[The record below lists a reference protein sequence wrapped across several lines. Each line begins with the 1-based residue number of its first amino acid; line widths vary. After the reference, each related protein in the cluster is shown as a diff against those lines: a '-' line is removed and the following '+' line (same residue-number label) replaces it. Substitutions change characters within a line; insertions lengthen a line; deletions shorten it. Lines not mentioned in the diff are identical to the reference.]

1 LLSHGQSKRGSELLS
16 LDSFGYRR
24 YSHQVYPLSGLFGL
38 PGRIEDHPL
47 NARGKSMKK
56 MVVHGLTKSMCAVF
70 IASLCVLG
78 FSWQQQALAAGK
90 DSFRVGVIDPQTVI
104 EKSKAGSRA
113 LAALKEHAQA
123 RETVMKNDQKE
134 LEKLQEELKD
144 GETKKLS
151 EDEQK
156 RKQERF
162 TQKFQAWQKQ
172 GQDFQNELGQKQKD
186 LVQEYMK
193 KIEEAT
199 SAVASRHG
207 FDVVIDKGSENTLK
221 IVLFSRDG
229 LDLTNEVVKEFDRR
243 FK

>member
-1 LLSHGQSKRGSELLS
+1 
-16 LDSFGYRR
+16 
-24 YSHQVYPLSGLFGL
+24 
-38 PGRIEDHPL
+38 
-47 NARGKSMKK
+47 MKTK
-56 MVVHGLTKSMCAVF
+56 CVNRLTK
-70 IASLCVLG
+70 VLG
-78 FSWQQQALAAGK
+78 IMFISGICFLGVASEQHALAAGK
-90 DSFRVGVIDPQTVI
+90 DTFRVGVLDPQTVI

-134 LEKLQEELKD
+134 LEGLQDELKAAD
-144 GETKKLS
+144 SKDSKLS
-151 EDEQK
+151 EEEQK

-162 TQKFQAWQKQ
+162 AQKYQAFQKQ
-172 GQDFQNELGQKQKD
+172 GQEFQNELAQKQKD
-186 LVQEYMK
+186 LVQDYMK

-199 SAVASRHG
+199 SAVAARHG
-207 FDVVIDKGSENTLK
+207 FDIVIDKGSENTLK

>member
-1 LLSHGQSKRGSELLS
+1 
-16 LDSFGYRR
+16 
-24 YSHQVYPLSGLFGL
+24 
-38 PGRIEDHPL
+38 
-47 NARGKSMKK
+47 MKK
-56 MVVHGLTKSMCAVF
+56 MCVNGLTKIIGILF
-70 IASLCVLG
+70 ITGICTLG
-78 FSWQQQALAAGK
+78 VALQEHALAAGK
-90 DSFRVGVIDPQTVI
+90 DSFRVGILDPQVVI

-134 LEKLQEELKD
+134 LESLQEELKTEGSKD
-144 GETKKLS
+144 SNLS
-151 EDEQK
+151 EEEQK

-162 TQKFQAWQKQ
+162 AQKFQAWQKQ
-172 GQDFQNELGQKQKD
+172 GQDFQNELAQKQKD

-199 SAVASRHG
+199 SAVAARHG

>member
-1 LLSHGQSKRGSELLS
+1 
-16 LDSFGYRR
+16 
-24 YSHQVYPLSGLFGL
+24 
-38 PGRIEDHPL
+38 
-47 NARGKSMKK
+47 MKK
-56 MVVHGLTKSMCAVF
+56 MCMNGLTSCVGAVF
-70 IASLCVLG
+70 IVGICVLG
-78 FSWQQQALAAGK
+78 ISWPQSTLAAGK
-90 DSFRVGVIDPQTVI
+90 NSFRVGVIDPQTVI

-123 RETVMKNDQKE
+123 RETVMKNDQKD
-134 LEKLQEELKD
+134 LEALQQELKE
-144 GETKKLS
+144 GTANLS
-151 EDEQK
+151 EEEQK
-156 RKQERF
+156 QKQERF
-162 TQKFQAWQKQ
+162 AQKFQAWQKQ
-172 GQDFQNELGQKQKD
+172 GQEFQNELAQKQKD

-221 IVLFSRDG
+221 IVLFNRDG

>member
-1 LLSHGQSKRGSELLS
+1 
-16 LDSFGYRR
+16 
-24 YSHQVYPLSGLFGL
+24 
-38 PGRIEDHPL
+38 
-47 NARGKSMKK
+47 MKK
-56 MVVHGLTKSMCAVF
+56 MCVNGLTKSVGAVF
-70 IASLCVLG
+70 IASLCVL
-78 FSWQQQALAAGK
+78 SLAWQQHALAAGK
-90 DSFRVGVIDPQTVI
+90 DSFRVGVIDPQAVI

-113 LAALKEHAQA
+113 LATLKEHAQA

-134 LEKLQEELKD
+134 LERLQEELKD
-144 GETKKLS
+144 GEPKLS

-162 TQKFQAWQKQ
+162 AQKFQAWQKQ
-172 GQDFQNELGQKQKD
+172 GQEFQNEIAQKQKD

-221 IVLFSRDG
+221 IVLFNRDG
-229 LDLTNEVVKEFDRR
+229 LDLTTEVVKEFDRR

>member
-1 LLSHGQSKRGSELLS
+1 
-16 LDSFGYRR
+16 
-24 YSHQVYPLSGLFGL
+24 
-38 PGRIEDHPL
+38 
-47 NARGKSMKK
+47 MKK
-56 MVVHGLTKSMCAVF
+56 MFVNVWMNSMSAVLVAALCILGLA
-70 IASLCVLG
+70 
-78 FSWQQQALAAGK
+78 WPQQALAAAK

-134 LEKLQEELKD
+134 LEALQEELKN
-144 GETKKLS
+144 GNTNLS
-151 EDEQK
+151 EEEQK

-162 TQKFQAWQKQ
+162 AQKFQAWQKQ
-172 GQDFQNELGQKQKD
+172 GQEFQNELAQKQKD

-221 IVLFSRDG
+221 IVLFNRDG

>member
-1 LLSHGQSKRGSELLS
+1 
-16 LDSFGYRR
+16 
-24 YSHQVYPLSGLFGL
+24 
-38 PGRIEDHPL
+38 
-47 NARGKSMKK
+47 MKTK
-56 MVVHGLTKSMCAVF
+56 FVNGLTKILGILF
-70 IASLCVLG
+70 ITGICILNVAS
-78 FSWQQQALAAGK
+78 QQHALAAGK
-90 DSFRVGVIDPQTVI
+90 DGFRVGVIDPQAVI

-134 LEKLQEELKD
+134 LEGLQEELKA
-144 GETKKLS
+144 GESKDPKLS

-162 TQKFQAWQKQ
+162 AQKFQAWQKQ

-199 SAVASRHG
+199 STVAARHG

>member
-1 LLSHGQSKRGSELLS
+1 
-16 LDSFGYRR
+16 
-24 YSHQVYPLSGLFGL
+24 
-38 PGRIEDHPL
+38 
-47 NARGKSMKK
+47 MKK
-56 MVVHGLTKSMCAVF
+56 MFVNDLTKSVGAVF
-70 IASLCVLG
+70 IAGMCVLG
-78 FSWQQQALAAGK
+78 FSWQQHALAAGK
-90 DSFRVGVIDPQTVI
+90 DTFRVGVIDPQTVI

-134 LEKLQEELKD
+134 LESLQEELKA
-144 GETKKLS
+144 GESNLK
-151 EDEQK
+151 EEEQK

-162 TQKFQAWQKQ
+162 AQKFQAWQKQ
-172 GQDFQNELGQKQKD
+172 GQEFQNELAQKQKD

-221 IVLFSRDG
+221 IVLFNRDG
-229 LDLTNEVVKEFDRR
+229 LDLTSEVVKEFDRR

>member
-1 LLSHGQSKRGSELLS
+1 
-16 LDSFGYRR
+16 
-24 YSHQVYPLSGLFGL
+24 
-38 PGRIEDHPL
+38 
-47 NARGKSMKK
+47 MKK
-56 MVVHGLTKSMCAVF
+56 MFVNGLTKSVGAVF
-70 IASLCVLG
+70 IAGMCVLG
-78 FSWQQQALAAGK
+78 FSWQQHALAAGK

-134 LEKLQEELKD
+134 LESLQEELKA
-144 GETKKLS
+144 GESNLK
-151 EDEQK
+151 EEEQK

-162 TQKFQAWQKQ
+162 AQKYQAWQKQ
-172 GQDFQNELGQKQKD
+172 GQEFQNELAQKQKD
-186 LVQEYMK
+186 LVQEYMN

-221 IVLFSRDG
+221 IVLFNRDG
-229 LDLTNEVVKEFDRR
+229 LDLTSEVVKEFDRR

>member
-1 LLSHGQSKRGSELLS
+1 
-16 LDSFGYRR
+16 
-24 YSHQVYPLSGLFGL
+24 
-38 PGRIEDHPL
+38 
-47 NARGKSMKK
+47 MKK
-56 MVVHGLTKSMCAVF
+56 MFVSGLTKNVGALF
-70 IASLCVLG
+70 IAGMCILG
-78 FSWQQQALAAGK
+78 LAWQQPALAAGK
-90 DSFRVGVIDPQTVI
+90 DSFRVGVLDPQTVI

-123 RETVMKNDQKE
+123 REAVMKNDQKE
-134 LEKLQEELKD
+134 LERMQEELKD
-144 GETKKLS
+144 GDSKLS

-162 TQKFQAWQKQ
+162 AQKFQAWQKQ
-172 GQDFQNELGQKQKD
+172 GQEFQNELAQKQKD
-186 LVQEYMK
+186 LVQEYMQ

-221 IVLFSRDG
+221 IVLFNRDG

>member
-1 LLSHGQSKRGSELLS
+1 MSSC
-16 LDSFGYRR
+16 
-24 YSHQVYPLSGLFGL
+24 LFGR
-38 PGRIEDHPL
+38 PGRSEDYPL

-56 MVVHGLTKSMCAVF
+56 MFVNGWTKSVGAVF
-70 IASLCVLG
+70 IAGMCILG
-78 FSWQQQALAAGK
+78 FSWQQHALAAGK
-90 DSFRVGVIDPQTVI
+90 NSFRVGILDPQTVI

-134 LEKLQEELKD
+134 LEALQEELKEENSKL
-144 GETKKLS
+144 GE
-151 EDEQK
+151 EEQK

-162 TQKFQAWQKQ
+162 SQKLQAWQKQ
-172 GQDFQNELGQKQKD
+172 GQDFQNELAQKQKD

-221 IVLFSRDG
+221 IVLYNKDG

>member
-1 LLSHGQSKRGSELLS
+1 
-16 LDSFGYRR
+16 
-24 YSHQVYPLSGLFGL
+24 
-38 PGRIEDHPL
+38 
-47 NARGKSMKK
+47 MKK
-56 MVVHGLTKSMCAVF
+56 MFVNGLTKSVAAVF
-70 IASLCVLG
+70 LVSMCVLG
-78 FSWQQQALAAGK
+78 FSWQQHALAAGK
-90 DSFRVGVIDPQTVI
+90 DSFRVGVLDPQTVI

-134 LEKLQEELKD
+134 LESLQEELKD
-144 GETKKLS
+144 GNTKLS

-162 TQKFQAWQKQ
+162 AQKFQAWQKQ
-172 GQDFQNELGQKQKD
+172 GQEFQNELAQKQKD

-199 SAVASRHG
+199 NAVASRHG

-221 IVLFSRDG
+221 IVLFNRDG
-229 LDLTNEVVKEFDRR
+229 LDLTSEVIKEFDRR

>member
-1 LLSHGQSKRGSELLS
+1 
-16 LDSFGYRR
+16 
-24 YSHQVYPLSGLFGL
+24 
-38 PGRIEDHPL
+38 
-47 NARGKSMKK
+47 MKK
-56 MVVHGLTKSMCAVF
+56 KVVNGFIQGVGAVF
-70 IASLCVLG
+70 IAGICLLG
-78 FSWQQQALAAGK
+78 ISWEQHAHAAGK
-90 DSFRVGVIDPQTVI
+90 DSFRVGILDPQTVI

-134 LEKLQEELKD
+134 LERLQTELKEEAD
-144 GETKKLS
+144 TLS
-151 EDEQK
+151 EEEHQ

-172 GQDFQNELGQKQKD
+172 GQEFQNELAQKQKD

-207 FDVVIDKGSENTLK
+207 FDVVIDKGSDNTLK
-221 IVLFSRDG
+221 IVLFNRDG

>member
-1 LLSHGQSKRGSELLS
+1 MFVNVLSNSVGALLIAGMCILGLAGQP
-16 LDSFGYRR
+16 
-24 YSHQVYPLSGLFGL
+24 H
-38 PGRIEDHPL
+38 
-47 NARGKSMKK
+47 
-56 MVVHGLTKSMCAVF
+56 
-70 IASLCVLG
+70 
-78 FSWQQQALAAGK
+78 ALAAGK
-90 DSFRVGVIDPQTVI
+90 DSFRVGVLDPQTVI

-123 RETVMKNDQKE
+123 REAVMKNDQKE
-134 LEKLQEELKD
+134 LERMQEELKD
-144 GETKKLS
+144 GDSKLS

-162 TQKFQAWQKQ
+162 AQKFQAWQKQ
-172 GQDFQNELGQKQKD
+172 GQEFQNELAQKQKD
-186 LVQEYMK
+186 LVQEYMQ

-221 IVLFSRDG
+221 IVLFNRDG

>member
-1 LLSHGQSKRGSELLS
+1 
-16 LDSFGYRR
+16 
-24 YSHQVYPLSGLFGL
+24 
-38 PGRIEDHPL
+38 
-47 NARGKSMKK
+47 MKK
-56 MVVHGLTKSMCAVF
+56 MFVKSLAKF
-70 IASLCVLG
+70 IGAIFIVSICVMG
-78 FSWQQQALAAGK
+78 FSWQQHALAAGK

-113 LAALKEHAQA
+113 LATLKEHAQA
-123 RETVMKNDQKE
+123 REAVMKNDQKE
-134 LEKLQEELKD
+134 LELLQEELND
-144 GETKKLS
+144 GSSTLK
-151 EDEQK
+151 EDEKK

-162 TQKFQAWQKQ
+162 AQKYQAFQKQ
-172 GQDFQNELGQKQKD
+172 GQEFQNELAQKQKD

-221 IVLFSRDG
+221 IVLFNRDG

>member
-1 LLSHGQSKRGSELLS
+1 
-16 LDSFGYRR
+16 
-24 YSHQVYPLSGLFGL
+24 
-38 PGRIEDHPL
+38 
-47 NARGKSMKK
+47 MKK
-56 MVVHGLTKSMCAVF
+56 MFVNGLTKSVGALF
-70 IASLCVLG
+70 IAGMCILG
-78 FSWQQQALAAGK
+78 LAGQQPVLAAGK
-90 DSFRVGVIDPQTVI
+90 DSFRVGVLDPQTVI

-123 RETVMKNDQKE
+123 REAVMKNDQKE
-134 LEKLQEELKD
+134 LERMQEELKD
-144 GETKKLS
+144 GDSKLS

-162 TQKFQAWQKQ
+162 AQKFQAWQKQ
-172 GQDFQNELGQKQKD
+172 GQEFQNELAQKQKD
-186 LVQEYMK
+186 LVQEYMQ

-221 IVLFSRDG
+221 IVLFNRDG